1 MFSFMKGATFR
12 SESIYFW
19 NNPIYI
25 YNPVKLNINRIL
37 EKITEKNPIT
47 YKICM

>member
-1 MFSFMKGATFR
+1 MIQVVLKGNASMDKVTKHMFSFMKGATFR

-25 YNPVKLNINRIL
+25 
-37 EKITEKNPIT
+37 
-47 YKICM
+47 